1 MVTVGPRGTPARPL
15 RAGVDGTPAGP
26 GIDGAVMSASLG
38 RLVCVSPDPF
48 AVTVK
53 CRPAW
58 RHHTAPG
65 WRNVRLD
72 ATLQTGTRPEG
83 ADDEGE
89 HRRPAGDGGRGRGD
103 APPGR
108 DRARGTRGRRGTA
121 AP

>member
-72 ATLQTGTRPEG
+72 ATLQTGTDRRGQTMKANTGDRLAVAGG
-83 ADDEGE
+83 AAGN
-89 HRRPAGDGGRGRGD
+89 PARVGVVAG
-103 APPGR
+103 
-108 DRARGTRGRRGTA
+108 GTRG
-121 AP
+121 APAPA